1 MKRLF
6 RFMTYLLFFTLA
18 TTTLVYATDNNH
30 ARQPKKPTQVT
41 QSKSKVPVV
50 PLPTTPPVKPK
61 VIPPSY
67 TTYGQVTAHYLNVR
81 EAPSNKSH
89 IRDVLVQ
96 HYVVKVKPAKGKPSW
111 YALQGGGYVSR
122 KYVKPVAADK
132 GQRLLD
138 QQNRKPKPKPVFPK
152 QTKAVKKPAPT
163 KNITATPKA
172 TTGQPSLALVGRSN
186 ISAQQ
191 FDALLSKT
199 NLAGIGSSLV
209 AVEQQY
215 SINGLF
221 TLAVARLESANGSS
235 RIARDKNNLF
245 GMNAVDGN
253 AYNAAYHYAS
263 KHDSIMDFGS
273 RMRKNYIN
281 KGYTTLASINKKY
294 SSSNEWQHKVHSI
307 MSSDLRR
314 ASY

>member
-1 MKRLF
+1 MKRF
-6 RFMTYLLFFTLA
+6 ISFMTYLFLFTVM
-18 TTTLVYATDNNH
+18 TTTIVYATDSSNR
-30 ARQPKKPTQVT
+30 ARQPEKPTQVA

-50 PLPTTPPVKPK
+50 PLPSPVKPK
-61 VIPPSY
+61 AKSPSY

-81 EAPSNKSH
+81 RGPSNKSH

-122 KYVKPVAADK
+122 KYVKQVAPDK

-152 QTKAVKKPAPT
+152 QTKAVKKPAPK